1 LQPSHVENLWD
12 ERAIDPPEIRREA
25 DGVVTLDLTQDE
37 AILLIKLLNHQ
48 LYEKITPTL
57 PEFLPHPETLLIAK
71 LLSKL
76 PRPKT
81 A

>member
-25 DGVVTLDLTQDE
+25 DGVVTLELTQDE
-37 AILLIKLLNHQ
+37 AILLIKLLNRQ